1 MAQKSSYAELEEKIK
16 TLEKDL
22 AVYRKAHEIMRDNDE
37 NWRALVGNTDAIIQ
51 VLDLD
56 GNILYM
62 NRPYPSQKL
71 DNVIGK
77 PAFEFLAPDTHAE
90 VRKTLEKMR
99 SGAGP
104 QTIEMNVALTNSE
117 TALFETKWV
126 PMAEKGKFDTIIAL
140 SRDIT
145 GRKQAEAALH
155 SSLFNLEKMVT
166 KRTRL
171 LVERVKELKCLL
183 SISKLFDRPDIPLEV
198 TLRAVV
204 DLIASSCQNPN
215 ITCVRIILE
224 ESEVQTINF
233 IETRWKQTC
242 DIKLYEKRI
251 GSLEVC
257 YLESKPE
264 IDAGPFSKKEIG
276 LLESIAESL
285 SNIIARKRMEDELKS
300 KARSLEELNSAL
312 NTILDQRNQDRVE
325 YENKLVANTKLL
337 ILPFL
342 DRLADMTRD
351 RRQLALIESIQ
362 ENLEEVASS
371 FSHSLNSRYFDLS
384 PAEIRV
390 AKFVKMG
397 KSSRKIADILKISIK
412 TVKNHRH
419 KIREKLGI
427 KNRDMNLRTFLLY
440 LE

>member
-1 MAQKSSYAELEEKIK
+1 MAQKSSYAELAEKIK

-22 AVYRKAHEIMRDNDE
+22 AVYRKAQEVMRDNDE
-37 NWRALVGNTDAIIQ
+37 NWRALVGNTDDIIQ
-51 VLDLD
+51 ILDLD

-62 NRPYPSQKL
+62 NRPYPSQNL
-71 DNVIGK
+71 DDVIGK
-77 PAFEFLAPDTHAE
+77 PAFEFLTPETHAE
-90 VRKTLEKMR
+90 VRKTLKKMR

-104 QTIEMNVALTNSE
+104 QIIEMHVALSNSE

-126 PMAEKGKFDTIIAL
+126 PMAKKGNFGTIIAV

-155 SSLFNLEKMVT
+155 SSLFNLENMVT

-183 SISKLFDRPDIPLEV
+183 SISKLFDRPNIPLEV

-215 ITCVRIILE
+215 ITCARIILE
-224 ESEVQTINF
+224 DSEVQTINF
-233 IETRWKQTC
+233 IETQWKQTC
-242 DIKLYEKRI
+242 DIKLYEKQI

-342 DRLADMTRD
+342 DQLADMTRD
-351 RRQLALIESIQ
+351 GRQLALIESIQ
-362 ENLEEVASS
+362 ENMEEVASS

-427 KNRDMNLRTFLLY
+427 KNRNMNLRTFLLY